1 MTDTNNIK
9 VLSFYANKIH
19 NNPEFYELEKKKL
32 LNIKFNDIIMTMNT
46 KKRKKNI
53 VE

>member
-1 MTDTNNIK
+1 MTDSNNIK

-19 NNPEFYELEKKKL
+19 NNPEFMNWKKNEL

>member
-1 MTDTNNIK
+1 MTDSNNIK
-9 VLSFYANKIH
+9 VLFFYANKIH
-19 NNPEFYELEKKKL
+19 NNPEFYELEKKRVVKYQVP
-32 LNIKFNDIIMTMNT
+32 IMTTNT